1 MSTAEYGN
9 TMSNIEPTNTTEQM
23 KAFSQFDSS
32 VQLHGK
38 AKQIHTANMDEIIRF
53 KAIMDKLMAIETD
66 IHMIKK
72 HFNIVSIIGN
82 S

>member
-23 KAFSQFDSS
+23 KAFS
-32 VQLHGK
+32 QLHGK

-72 HFNIVSIIGN
+72 HFNIVTIIGN